1 MYEMKIQVRY
11 SEVDQS
17 GVARLHQIL
26 EYFQDCGMFQSEE
39 LGLGVEE
46 DQKNHRAWY
55 LIAWNVKIIRHPKM
69 SEHITVTTQAY
80 KMRGFYGYRRYSI
93 LDEEGE
99 AIVLAEAI
107 WILMDTKKM
116 LPMKVS
122 KEIADIYVEK
132 DADTTVRINRKIDDN
147 GEWKQQESI
156 EVTKQYLDSNN
167 HVNNTVYALWS
178 EHVSGIVGK
187 IVNVKAEEDVLSE
200 NVNVKEVRIDYRK
213 AAMFKETIQVF
224 TQQQENIFKVK
235 YIKPDGEVAALV
247 EMILQKQEEK

>member
-55 LIAWNVKIIRHPKM
+55 LIAWNVKIIRHPRM
-69 SEHITVTTQAY
+69 SEYIDVTTQAY

-116 LPMKVS
+116 LPMKVRDDARNCVESAVFRQALFNRVKQVPCVVARS
-122 KEIADIYVEK
+122 K
-132 DADTTVRINRKIDDN
+132 
-147 GEWKQQESI
+147 
-156 EVTKQYLDSNN
+156 
-167 HVNNTVYALWS
+167 
-178 EHVSGIVGK
+178 
-187 IVNVKAEEDVLSE
+187 
-200 NVNVKEVRIDYRK
+200 
-213 AAMFKETIQVF
+213 
-224 TQQQENIFKVK
+224 
-235 YIKPDGEVAALV
+235 
-247 EMILQKQEEK
+247 